1 MSSSSQRDTCHSP
14 ASGEHGCGCHSG
26 SGSGRARCRC
36 AAAPGE
42 WDVHARVERFSEP
55 ALLLLLRQQPRHGYE
70 LLERLPSLIG
80 DDAQADIGNVYR
92 LLRRLEHEGV
102 LSSEWRSDLPGPA
115 KRTYTLTES
124 GKSLLD
130 SWAQALGGAHARI
143 TAFLSAYQQ
152 GR

>member
-1 MSSSSQRDTCHSP
+1 
-14 ASGEHGCGCHSG
+14 
-26 SGSGRARCRC
+26 
-36 AAAPGE
+36 
-42 WDVHARVERFSEP
+42 VHARVERFSEP

-80 DDAQADIGNVYR
+80 DEAQADIGNVYR
-92 LLRRLEHEGV
+92 LLRRLEQEGV

-130 SWAQALGGAHARI
+130 SWAQALGDAHARI
-143 TAFLSAYQQ
+143 AAFLNAYQE